1 MALLRTI
8 VAGVVL
14 AVTGTAVDSL
24 LAERS
29 ALYRRWFDR
38 GRARRRR
45 RRRESLQAT
54 LRRRVGLAVVMT
66 GFMEATRPMMQ
77 ASRPRRLHDP
87 DEAARILSEQVED
100 LRGRTYANLSEPLR
114 ASGFERIAEFWFGA
128 FIGGPGV
135 RSKHYGEERKGPSG
149 TVYAV
154 QTQVQRKMVGG
165 PLEVRVMVTQPG
177 IRTARLVERFEVSPA
192 AG

>member
-1 MALLRTI
+1 MTLLRAI

-14 AVTGTAVDSL
+14 AVSATALDSI

-38 GRARRRR
+38 RRARRRR

-54 LRRRVGLAVVMT
+54 LRRRVGLAVVIT
-66 GFMEATRPMMQ
+66 GFMEATRPMME
-77 ASRPRRLHDP
+77 ASRPRRLDDP
-87 DEAARILSEQVED
+87 DEAARMLAEQVED
-100 LRGRTYANLSEPLR
+100 VRARSYADLCEPLR
-114 ASGFERIAEFWFGA
+114 ASFVERVAEFWFGA

-135 RSKHYGEERKGPSG
+135 RSEHYGEERWGPSG
-149 TVYAV
+149 TLYAV
-154 QTQVQRKMVGG
+154 RTHIQRKVVGG
-165 PLEVRVMVTQPG
+165 PLEVRVIVTQAG
-177 IRTARLVERFEVSPA
+177 GRTARLVERFEVSPG